1 MTSTSF
7 DFSDLDP
14 VVDSVSSSAALPS
27 SSATGELLN
36 FEQFVEGSPPT
47 SNTGG
52 GRCNY
57 ER

>member
-36 FEQFVEGSPPT
+36 FEQFVEVSPPT
-47 SNTGG
+47 GNTGG
-52 GRCNY
+52 
-57 ER
+57 EM